1 MSGAS
6 RSLSAARSTARRRS
20 STTASTQTA
29 LWLRCGDDATVV
41 SVVPTTLL
49 RLLDA
54 GLAAPP
60 ALRAALVG
68 GAPVPPPL
76 LARAGQ
82 AGVRAIE
89 TYGLT
94 EACSQVTT
102 AGRPLFCTSVA
113 IAADG
118 EILVA
123 GPTVAPAARR
133 AIVGRPAGD
142 WLATGDIGV
151 LEDGVLRVSGRK
163 ADTIVTGGE
172 NVAPAAVEAVLA
184 AHPAVAEAAVHGRA
198 DAEWGEAVAATVVLR
213 EGMTATAEDLE
224 RHCRAALAAYEV
236 PKAFAFVARLP
247 RTPSGKLLRRELT

>member
-1 MSGAS
+1 M
-6 RSLSAARSTARRRS
+6 
-20 STTASTQTA
+20 
-29 LWLRCGDDATVV
+29 
-41 SVVPTTLL
+41 
-49 RLLDA
+49 
-54 GLAAPP
+54 
-60 ALRAALVG
+60 
-68 GAPVPPPL
+68 
-76 LARAGQ
+76 
-82 AGVRAIE
+82 
-89 TYGLT
+89 
-94 EACSQVTT
+94 
-102 AGRPLFCTSVA
+102 
-113 IAADG
+113 
-118 EILVA
+118 
-123 GPTVAPAARR
+123 
-133 AIVGRPAGD
+133 
-142 WLATGDIGV
+142 